1 MSVGLHP
8 FGTYA
13 EHGADC
19 WACCFCLGLAAGQL
33 YRELRFRGKLVHPPD
48 IQPYWCFPVR
58 DEVASIARMER
69 QAAAEAEHLRARE
82 KLKADGRLLLAN
94 LTQTEA
100 PPTTE
105 VLFKNT
111 CGRCGFMFTNV
122 RHFTCGLFLYV

>member
-1 MSVGLHP
+1 MTKEKLGYTSNPSPAGLPLSPGMTMSHP
-8 FGTYA
+8 FMMPCTWCLMLSELKKYA
-13 EHGADC
+13 
-19 WACCFCLGLAAGQL
+19 
-33 YRELRFRGKLVHPPD
+33 PD
-48 IQPYWCFPVR
+48 GD
-58 DEVASIARMER
+58 DEY
-69 QAAAEAEHLRARE
+69 EHLRARE

-122 RHFTCGLFLYV
+122 MRHFTCELFLYV